1 MDLDVSD
8 LDELE
13 DWIEQTRATHSRM
26 PRAGLGRPLVEPSPD
41 HRKKTTGVTPST
53 FAKRCS
59 VMAVGLRCP
68 ASGPLT

>member
-26 PRAGLGRPLVEPSPD
+26 PRAGLGRPLVRSPSAT
-41 HRKKTTGVTPST
+41 H
-53 FAKRCS
+53 
-59 VMAVGLRCP
+59 GLLAGIGQAQKYRINRHK
-68 ASGPLT
+68 

>member
-26 PRAGLGRPLVEPSPD
+26 PRAGLGRPLVRSRQRARGCATHPLPTASW
-41 HRKKTTGVTPST
+41 RVS
-53 FAKRCS
+53 AKLKS
-59 VMAVGLRCP
+59 IE
-68 ASGPLT
+68 